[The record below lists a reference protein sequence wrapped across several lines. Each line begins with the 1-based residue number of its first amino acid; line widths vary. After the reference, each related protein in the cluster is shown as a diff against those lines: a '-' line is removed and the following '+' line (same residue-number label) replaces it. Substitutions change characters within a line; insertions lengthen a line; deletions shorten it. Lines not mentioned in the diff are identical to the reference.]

1 MYGAAYGVIADIATI
16 DERGS
21 FVGVLLLM
29 LVFLSCLVLRSEAD
43 AWQDRL
49 CDQFGTGHWRW
60 SDPGFWLASHLLVPR
75 HLHWRSLCGDAALLP

>member
-29 LVFLSCLVLRSEAD
+29 LVLNAPFD
-43 AWQDRL
+43 
-49 CDQFGTGHWRW
+49 
-60 SDPGFWLASHLLVPR
+60 
-75 HLHWRSLCGDAALLP
+75 

>member
-29 LVFLSCLVLRSEAD
+29 WVLD
-43 AWQDRL
+43 TPFAW
-49 CDQFGTGHWRW
+49 TT
-60 SDPGFWLASHLLVPR
+60 S
-75 HLHWRSLCGDAALLP
+75 

>member
-29 LVFLSCLVLRSEAD
+29 WVPESLS
-43 AWQDRL
+43 Q
-49 CDQFGTGHWRW
+49 W
-60 SDPGFWLASHLLVPR
+60 SVS
-75 HLHWRSLCGDAALLP
+75 